1 MNAPRNAAGEERR
14 TAPGPARVPLSD
26 RLRAETRSWH
36 DALEATGFAA
46 AMLAGT
52 LPRDRYAGQLAAL
65 RVVLGA
71 LEEELSGAA
80 ATSPAA
86 AGVWSPE
93 LAKLPFLERDLTYL
107 SNTAPRV
114 RAPAEA
120 EAFARG
126 IRAAE
131 PLALLGCLYVLEGST
146 LGARMLRPHVCR
158 AYGLDGPDGAAY
170 YGSGDRDRW
179 SRFTARLN
187 GTVTGPAE
195 QDRVVAGAVTAYGH
209 TRAVTEALSA
219 GLGRR

>member
-1 MNAPRNAAGEERR
+1 MSAPRYAAGEER
-14 TAPGPARVPLSD
+14 TAPGTAGVPLSD
-26 RLRAETRSWH
+26 RLRAQTRSWH
-36 DALEATGFAA
+36 DALEATRFAA

-52 LPRDRYAGQLAAL
+52 LPLDRYAGQLAAL

-80 ATSPAA
+80 VTNPAA

-93 LAKLPFLERDLTYL
+93 LVKLPFLERDLAYL
-107 SNTAPRV
+107 SDTAPGV
-114 RAPAEA
+114 RATAEA

-126 IRAAE
+126 IRTAE

-158 AYGLDGPDGAAY
+158 AYGFDGPDGAAY

-187 GTVTGPAE
+187 ATVTGREE

-209 TRAVTEALSA
+209 TSAVTGALSE
-219 GLGRR
+219 GLARP